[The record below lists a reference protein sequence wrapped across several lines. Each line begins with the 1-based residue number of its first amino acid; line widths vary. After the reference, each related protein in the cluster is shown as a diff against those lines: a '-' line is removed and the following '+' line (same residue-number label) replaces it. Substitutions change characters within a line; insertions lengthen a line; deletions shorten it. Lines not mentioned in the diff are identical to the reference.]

1 MCDDLKF
8 ILYLC
13 SLNKK
18 NMPYK
23 TDGIEIEIHPGPK
36 KGEDGKPLLYVRPA
50 KGYRKTFKQLDDF
63 CTKYRGMRT
72 GEMQQ
77 VFDVLMEVAGRW
89 LSEGYRVE
97 TPLGSFAPKLKLI
110 GQHTDPKTITGRDVR
125 YVGLDFIPNKDL
137 VKVAGRN
144 REGYR
149 KSKDPVG
156 NSQMYDEQAMD
167 DALQHCLRLGYVTI
181 PEFMMFSKLKRDSA
195 KNYLDSLCKG
205 DHPRLWS
212 VKEGRRYLYFP
223 KKDNSKG

>member
-13 SLNKK
+13 SLNKE

-36 KGEDGKPLLYVRPA
+36 TGEDGKPLLYVRPA
-50 KGYRKTFKQLDDF
+50 KGYKKTFKQLDDF

-223 KKDNSKG
+223 KKDSSKG